1 MPGGFEFDQ
10 QAFSI
15 KVWRAVKV
23 MEIHDG
29 MQLPKRMFLSIV
41 VPCFNEQAVLREFHR
56 QMTAAARPLFGQKFE
71 LIFVDD
77 GSTDNTWKI
86 INELSAEDRNVVAV
100 RLSRNHGHQLALTA
114 GLSTVR
120 GDLVLVIDADLQDPP
135 ELLGPMCDMMVREDA
150 DVVYGQRRSRAGE
163 SRFKKKS
170 AEAFYRLLAN
180 LTRVNIPVDTGD
192 FRLMSRRIS
201 DQVVRM
207 PEHDRFIRGMVSWL
221 GFKQVAYE
229 YDRNARFAG
238 TTKYPLTKMIGF
250 AADALVSFSMV
261 PLRIAT
267 YIGAL
272 LTTVLTLVGI
282 GAVISWILSGTVPG
296 WTSLTLLVVMISSV
310 QLLVLGLIG
319 EYVGRTYIQSKNRPL
334 FVISHIH
341 RRGRLPDR
349 LSSDPS
355 PGRKMSG
362 DPLFTTL
369 QPDLEIEANDEVLDE
384 SVR

>member
-1 MPGGFEFDQ
+1 
-10 QAFSI
+10 
-15 KVWRAVKV
+15 
-23 MEIHDG
+23 MEIHG
-29 MQLPKRMFLSIV
+29 GIEHPKRVFLSIV
-41 VPCFNEQAVLREFHR
+41 VPCCNEEEGLREFHR

-71 LIFVDD
+71 LILVDD

-135 ELLGPMCDMMVREDA
+135 ELLGPMYELMLREDA
-150 DVVYGQRRSRAGE
+150 DVIYGLRRSRAGE
-163 SRFKKKS
+163 SKFKKRS

-180 LTRVNIPVDTGD
+180 LTRVNIPADTGD

-201 DQVVRM
+201 DQVVQM
-207 PEHDRFIRGMVSWL
+207 PEHDRFIRGMVAWL

-272 LTTVLTLVGI
+272 LTTVLTFVGI

-341 RRGRLPDR
+341 RRPRLPDR
-349 LSSDPS
+349 LPPDPTH
-355 PGRKMSG
+355 GRKNSG
-362 DPLFTTL
+362 DSPFKASQTDWGAEADEEL
-369 QPDLEIEANDEVLDE
+369 LEQIDQ
-384 SVR
+384 

>member
-1 MPGGFEFDQ
+1 
-10 QAFSI
+10 
-15 KVWRAVKV
+15 

-29 MQLPKRMFLSIV
+29 TERPKRMFLSIV
-41 VPCFNEQAVLREFHR
+41 VPCFNEEEVLREFHR
-56 QMTAAARPLFGQKFE
+56 QMTAAAGAQFGQKFE

-77 GSTDNTWKI
+77 GSADNTWKI

-135 ELLGPMCDMMVREDA
+135 ELLGPMYDMMVREDA

-163 SRFKKKS
+163 SGFKKKS

-180 LTRVNIPVDTGD
+180 LTRVHIPVDTGD

-201 DQVVRM
+201 DQVVQM
-207 PEHDRFIRGMVSWL
+207 PEHDRFIRGMVAWL
-221 GFKQVAYE
+221 GFKQVAFE

-238 TTKYPLTKMIGF
+238 STKYPLTKMIGF

-272 LTTVLTLVGI
+272 LTTVLTFVGI
-282 GAVISWILSGTVPG
+282 WAAVGWILSGTVPG

-319 EYVGRTYIQSKNRPL
+319 EYVGRTYIQSKHRPL
-334 FVISHIH
+334 FVISHLH
-341 RRGRLPDR
+341 RRGRLPER

-355 PGRKMSG
+355 LGRKMSG
-362 DPLFTTL
+362 DSLFTTS
-369 QPDLEIEANDEVLDE
+369 QPDLGIEAHDELLDE
-384 SVR
+384 TIQ

>member
-1 MPGGFEFDQ
+1 MSNRIRSWVLQ
-10 QAFSI
+10 
-15 KVWRAVKV
+15 AVKV

-29 MQLPKRMFLSIV
+29 MQRPKRMFLSIV
-41 VPCFNEQAVLREFHR
+41 VPCCNEEEGLREFHR
-56 QMTAAARPLFGQKFE
+56 QMTAAARTRFGQQFE

-77 GSTDNTWKI
+77 GSTDNTWKV

-135 ELLGPMCDMMVREDA
+135 ELLGPMYDLIVQQDA
-150 DVVYGQRRSRAGE
+150 DVVYGLRRSRAGE
-163 SRFKKKS
+163 SKFKKKS
-170 AEAFYRLLAN
+170 AETFYRLLAN

-201 DQVVRM
+201 DQLVQM
-207 PEHDRFIRGMVSWL
+207 PEHDRFIRGMVAWL

-238 TTKYPLTKMIGF
+238 STKYPLTRMIGF

-267 YIGAL
+267 YVGAL
-272 LTTVLTLVGI
+272 LTTVLTFVGI

-334 FVISHIH
+334 FVISQIH
-341 RRGRLPDR
+341 RRPRLPNR
-349 LSSDPS
+349 S
-355 PGRKMSG
+355 PQGASAERNNSRNS
-362 DPLFTTL
+362 PLQTL
-369 QPDLEIEANDEVLDE
+369 QPDLDSVVPEELLDKIA
-384 SVR
+384 R

>member
-1 MPGGFEFDQ
+1 
-10 QAFSI
+10 
-15 KVWRAVKV
+15 

-29 MQLPKRMFLSIV
+29 MQRPKRLFLSIV
-41 VPCFNEQAVLREFHR
+41 VPCCNEEEGLREFHR
-56 QMTAAARPLFGQKFE
+56 QMTAAARARFGQKFE
-71 LIFVDD
+71 LILIDD
-77 GSTDNTWKI
+77 GSTDNTWKV
-86 INELSAEDRNVVAV
+86 INELSAQDRNVVAV

-135 ELLGPMCDMMVREDA
+135 ELLGPMYDLMVHEDA

-163 SRFKKKS
+163 GRFKKRS

-201 DQVVRM
+201 DQVVQM
-207 PEHDRFIRGMVSWL
+207 PEHDRFIRGMVAWL
-221 GFKQVAYE
+221 GFKQVAFE

-272 LTTVLTLVGI
+272 LTTVLTFVGI
-282 GAVISWILSGTVPG
+282 WAAIGWILSGTVPG
-296 WTSLTLLVVMISSV
+296 WTSLTLLVVGISSV

-319 EYVGRTYIQSKNRPL
+319 EYVGRTYIQSKHRPL
-334 FVISHIH
+334 FVISHLH
-341 RRGRLPDR
+341 RRARLPDR
-349 LSSDPS
+349 PPQEPPS
-355 PGRKMSG
+355 GRKSSRKP
-362 DPLFTTL
+362 PLKAL
-369 QPDLEIEANDEVLDE
+369 QIEPEAEAQEPLLLDDI
-384 SVR
+384 VQ

>member
-1 MPGGFEFDQ
+1 
-10 QAFSI
+10 
-15 KVWRAVKV
+15 

-29 MQLPKRMFLSIV
+29 TERPKRMFLSIV
-41 VPCFNEQAVLREFHR
+41 VPCFNEEEVLRDFHR
-56 QMTAAARPLFGQKFE
+56 QMAAAARAQFGQKFE

-77 GSTDNTWKI
+77 GSADNTWKI
-86 INELSAEDRNVVAV
+86 IKELSAEDRNVVAV

-135 ELLGPMCDMMVREDA
+135 ELLGPMYDMMLREDA

-170 AEAFYRLLAN
+170 AETFYRLLAN
-180 LTRVNIPVDTGD
+180 LTRVSIPVDTGD

-201 DQVVRM
+201 DQVVQM
-207 PEHDRFIRGMVSWL
+207 PEHDRFIRGMVAWL
-221 GFKQVAYE
+221 GFKQVAFE

-238 TTKYPLTKMIGF
+238 STKYPLTKMIGF

-267 YIGAL
+267 YVGAL
-272 LTTVLTLVGI
+272 LTTVLTFVGI

-341 RRGRLPDR
+341 RRPRLPDR
-349 LSSDPS
+349 SPPSASAGRHISGNSPS
-355 PGRKMSG
+355 P
-362 DPLFTTL
+362 TL
-369 QPDLEIEANDEVLDE
+369 QPAPDSGAHEELLDE
-384 SVR
+384 IAQ

>member
-1 MPGGFEFDQ
+1 
-10 QAFSI
+10 
-15 KVWRAVKV
+15 

-29 MQLPKRMFLSIV
+29 MQRPKRLFLSIV
-41 VPCFNEQAVLREFHR
+41 VPCCNEEEGLREFHR
-56 QMTAAARPLFGQKFE
+56 QMTAAARARFGQKFE
-71 LIFVDD
+71 LILVDD

-86 INELSAEDRNVVAV
+86 INELSAQDRNVVAV

-135 ELLGPMCDMMVREDA
+135 ELLGPMYDLMVREDA

-163 SRFKKKS
+163 GRFKKRS

-201 DQVVRM
+201 DQVVQM
-207 PEHDRFIRGMVSWL
+207 PEHDRFIRGMVAWL
-221 GFKQVAYE
+221 GFKQVAFE

-267 YIGAL
+267 YVGAL
-272 LTTVLTLVGI
+272 LTTVLTFVGLWA
-282 GAVISWILSGTVPG
+282 AVGWILSGTVPG
-296 WTSLTLLVVMISSV
+296 WTSLTLLVVGISSV

-319 EYVGRTYIQSKNRPL
+319 EYVGRTYIQSKHRPL
-334 FVISHIH
+334 FVISQL
-341 RRGRLPDR
+341 RRRARLPDR
-349 LSSDPS
+349 LPHDPP
-355 PGRKMSG
+355 PGRKSSG
-362 DPLFTTL
+362 NSPFKALQAELDAEAHEPL
-369 QPDLEIEANDEVLDE
+369 LDE
-384 SVR
+384 IAQ